1 MKKSHRIALVVLP
14 VAIVAAVLAW
24 RLMASRAE
32 QGPRYETAVVTRGNI
47 EDVVSALG
55 ALQPL
60 NYVDV
65 GTQVSGQLQKIHVDF
80 GANVKQGDLLAEI
93 DPRVYQA
100 NVNADQAQLLALQAQ
115 VAEKQAQRLLG
126 EQQLKRQKELL
137 AARATSQDAYD
148 SAVAALN
155 VTVAQIQALKAQIQ
169 QAESTLERD
178 RTNLSYTKIYAPMT
192 GTVVDITARQ
202 GQTLNANQ
210 TAPIILQVAD
220 LETMTVKTQV
230 SEADVSRLT
239 IGMDAYFTT
248 LGQPDRRR
256 YGKLRQIL
264 PTPEVVNNV
273 VLYSALFDVS
283 NPDRDLLPQMSAQV
297 FFVVGSAKDALLV
310 PVGALRA
317 LPQRRAER
325 RYTVQVVTAGGALET
340 RTVEVGVMNRTM
352 AEIRSGLEEGARVVV
367 SGTQP
372 AGRPAGPQPQ
382 RMPRL

>member
-1 MKKSHRIALVVLP
+1 MKKSHKIALVVLP